1 MEPEENETKYILEDI
16 QPETIGL
23 VPFGANGETF
33 FLLKS
38 KEERMDN
45 EYTIEEVPVTD
56 SPSDTPTFWQKVK
69 SYVDGRIA
77 KVGEETGNR
86 DKTEKGA
93 DVSKSQPQPDYSALE
108 AIQKAHLKAIEETHK
123 AQIETLEKSMTEKY
137 ESKLAS
143 LMERVEKAEQEKDQA
158 KFIEKAH
165 QTYRALPLGARE
177 VGGLLYKLNKGLDEA
192 TYGEVESL
200 LKALDQQAFTA
211 GLFGEIGTSRS
222 PEEEA
227 LEDKVAKAAAEG
239 KNPAE
244 ALLNLSPEDQ
254 RKLLAEERAR
264 VKGGRR

>member
-45 EYTIEEVPVTD
+45 EYTIEEVTD
-56 SPSDTPTFWQKVK
+56 SPSDTPTGWQKVK
-69 SYVDGRIA
+69 TYIDSMFA
-77 KVGEETGNR
+77 KAKEETGNR
-86 DKTEKGA
+86 DKTEA

-108 AIQKAHLKAIEETHK
+108 AIQKAHLKAIEEAHQ
-123 AQIETLEKSMTEKY
+123 AQITTLQKAMEEKY
-137 ESKLAS
+137 EGKITS
-143 LMERVEKAEQEKDQA
+143 LLERVEKAEQEKDQA
-158 KFIEKAH
+158 RFIEKAH
-165 QTYRALPLGARE
+165 QTYRALPLGASQ
-177 VGGLLYKLNKGLDEA
+177 VGNLLYKLNKGLDEA

-244 ALLNLSPEDQ
+244 ALLNLSPEEQ

-264 VKGGRR
+264 VGGRR